1 MSPITDLLKK
11 DLSFKRKPSAKA
23 EASTPKQEEDGE
35 ERIAQ
40 EQPAEARAEAAE
52 GLLGGSGGR
61 HKQLV
66 GLSIGASELAA
77 AVVVNNGRPKL
88 VKAAQ
93 HSLPSDVVSGGEVR
107 DSEALANEIAAF
119 FSAAD
124 LPRKNVRVG
133 IASSRTGVRVFERPE
148 VDDPRQ
154 LANAIRFRA
163 YETLPIPIEEAMLDY
178 HVVEGTTAPDRVLLA
193 VAYRDLVDR
202 FSATCAAAK
211 IELAGIDIE
220 AFALLRA
227 VGGEPLPAG
236 QRAEAARVAVSIG
249 HDRTTVAVSDGHV
262 CEFTRV
268 LDWGG
273 ARVTAAIERAL
284 EVNAG
289 EAERIKR
296 SLDISSQAPRG
307 GRRAHDEGGRSCA
320 PRGERPCTRAR
331 LFPSL
336 LPGSAGLPGLRR
348 DHHHRGRRPPSG
360 DRRAARGADRHQ
372 RPCRRPVRTS
382 RLGTRHQLRW
392 PGRLAR
398 RRNRT
403 GNRGLMRA
411 VNLLPRQHVEQKRE
425 RPSAVA
431 LGAAIGGAAV
441 LLALVGGFLLAN
453 RSVDR
458 QRQALADARAVLA
471 ATPAHNMSAK
481 TQSFRAK
488 LLSQREQRS
497 LALAAAIGKRVT
509 WDRVLRRVALVM
521 PADVWLQ
528 SLSGSVPLDPALA
541 PATTTTPS
549 ALPPPPSAL
558 TIQGYTYSQD
568 GVARLMER
576 LEVVPDLKNVQLQT
590 SQSAQVGNQTV
601 INFTIVS
608 DIEKGRGAS

>member
-1 MSPITDLLKK
+1 VSPITDLLKK

-23 EASTPKQEEDGE
+23 EAPAPKNEETPKDESSKSN
-35 ERIAQ
+35 
-40 EQPAEARAEAAE
+40 QPKRAPKQRKAPSA
-52 GLLGGSGGR
+52 GR

-77 AVVVNNGRPKL
+77 AVVVNNGHPKL
-88 VKAAQ
+88 VKAAR
-93 HSLPSDVVSGGEVR
+93 HELPSDVVAGGEVR

-133 IASSRTGVRVFERPE
+133 IGSSRTGVRVFERPA

-178 HVVEGTTAPDRVLLA
+178 HVVEDTSAPDRVLLA

-289 EAERIKR
+289 EADKIKR
-296 SLDISSQAPRG
+296 SLDISSKASEERG
-307 GRRAHDEGGRSCA
+307 DERATKAVE
-320 PRGERPCTRAR
+320 
-331 LFPSL
+331 
-336 LPGSAGLPGLRR
+336 
-348 DHHHRGRRPPSG
+348 
-360 DRRAARGADRHQ
+360 AARREVNG
-372 RPCRRPVRTS
+372 
-382 RLGTRHQLRW
+382 
-392 PGRLAR
+392 LAR
-398 RRNRT
+398 ELASSLHFYQDQPDSLGFAEITIT
-403 GNRGLMRA
+403 GGGAHLQGIA
-411 VNLLPRQHVEQKRE
+411 EQLEELVGISVRVADPFA
-425 RPSAVA
+425 RVGSGHGISTGGQDGSLAVA
-431 LGAAIGGAAV
+431 IGLG
-441 LLALVGGFLLAN
+441 
-453 RSVDR
+453 
-458 QRQALADARAVLA
+458 
-471 ATPAHNMSAK
+471 
-481 TQSFRAK
+481 
-488 LLSQREQRS
+488 
-497 LALAAAIGKRVT
+497 
-509 WDRVLRRVALVM
+509 
-521 PADVWLQ
+521 
-528 SLSGSVPLDPALA
+528 
-541 PATTTTPS
+541 
-549 ALPPPPSAL
+549 
-558 TIQGYTYSQD
+558 
-568 GVARLMER
+568 
-576 LEVVPDLKNVQLQT
+576 
-590 SQSAQVGNQTV
+590 
-601 INFTIVS
+601 
-608 DIEKGRGAS
+608 IED